1 MRNHKNTRL
10 YSDVRTVDY
19 SELLDSFGS
28 IDVVIGGPP
37 CQGFSNANRQH
48 TTIVSMNNHLVKE
61 FVRAV
66 CELQPK
72 AFVMENVAMLRSHLH
87 RFIVD
92 EDDLLNQKVMGLE
105 MQDDKI
111 ELLPASA
118 FFPEAL
124 EFAKQLQNVN
134 DYSWTNEFYKIINL
148 LYRNRI
154 NPAKFDKALEKY
166 KRVLLPKLFAMK
178 ELSTNG
184 SSLVLELD
192 QKMSS
197 QLLSYF
203 NNRSVD
209 FDTLISDIERA
220 LFVQRMLGRMAE
232 ISENNI
238 HVFSYEIDKGCVV
251 ACVKSYA
258 VLDYV
263 KGILSSDP
271 YNYKLEPKVLNAI
284 DYGAPQ
290 RRERFIVVGISS
302 KLNGTYLPPAVEFT
316 SENYRTVFDA
326 ISDLQDIQTS
336 TDVSAQPVELDT
348 LTDIPDL
355 AKQLRGRLLY
365 NHVSTDTKEAA
376 QKRFEALKEGQNFHD
391 LDASLKTTYSNADR
405 TQNTVYMRLKYNEPS
420 GTVVNVRKSMWIH
433 PVLDR
438 AVSIREAARLQTF
451 PDTFVFEGTKDAQY
465 QQVGNAVPPILA
477 KAIANS
483 LLPILDANPEIEE

>member
-19 SELLDSFGS
+19 SELLDSFGP

-66 CELQPK
+66 CELRPK

-178 ELSTNG
+178 ELSTKLANTKRTTIG
-184 SSLVLELD
+184 T
-192 QKMSS
+192 
-197 QLLSYF
+197 
-203 NNRSVD
+203 
-209 FDTLISDIERA
+209 TLIR
-220 LFVQRMLGRMAE
+220 
-232 ISENNI
+232 
-238 HVFSYEIDKGCVV
+238 C
-251 ACVKSYA
+251 AC
-258 VLDYV
+258 
-263 KGILSSDP
+263 
-271 YNYKLEPKVLNAI
+271 
-284 DYGAPQ
+284 
-290 RRERFIVVGISS
+290 
-302 KLNGTYLPPAVEFT
+302 
-316 SENYRTVFDA
+316 
-326 ISDLQDIQTS
+326 
-336 TDVSAQPVELDT
+336 
-348 LTDIPDL
+348 
-355 AKQLRGRLLY
+355 
-365 NHVSTDTKEAA
+365 
-376 QKRFEALKEGQNFHD
+376 
-391 LDASLKTTYSNADR
+391 
-405 TQNTVYMRLKYNEPS
+405 
-420 GTVVNVRKSMWIH
+420 
-433 PVLDR
+433 
-438 AVSIREAARLQTF
+438 
-451 PDTFVFEGTKDAQY
+451 
-465 QQVGNAVPPILA
+465 
-477 KAIANS
+477 
-483 LLPILDANPEIEE
+483 